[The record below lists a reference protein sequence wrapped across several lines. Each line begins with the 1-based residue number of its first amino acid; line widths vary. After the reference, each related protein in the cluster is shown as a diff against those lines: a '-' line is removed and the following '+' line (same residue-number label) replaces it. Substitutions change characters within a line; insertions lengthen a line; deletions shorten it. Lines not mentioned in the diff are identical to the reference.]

1 MVEITE
7 SAKLKII
14 DLLLEENNPK
24 LALRT
29 FVQGGGCS
37 GFSYGFTFD
46 QEKNEDDFEF
56 PINEQY
62 NVLVD
67 AMSMQYLQ
75 GAKIDYKEELMG
87 SQFEFI
93 FEKRSSTL
101 EDQHPN
107 ERPRGPETKPTMP
120 AGTVRVDVTDV
131 YDWYKLGQHISDLEG
146 LGKHDFG
153 KGPPSTII
161 AFGSEAEEHK
171 YLKNLKKLGLVTTDL
186 DPIDPKQP
194 KGMKRQKTDPTYNV
208 GK

>member
-7 SAKLKII
+7 AAKSRII
-14 DLLLEENNPK
+14 DLLIDENNPK

-46 QEKNEDDFEF
+46 DEKNEDDFEF

-87 SQFEFI
+87 SQFVI
-93 FEKRSSTL
+93 SNPNAQSTCGCGSSFS
-101 EDQHPN
+101 
-107 ERPRGPETKPTMP
+107 
-120 AGTVRVDVTDV
+120 V
-131 YDWYKLGQHISDLEG
+131 
-146 LGKHDFG
+146 
-153 KGPPSTII
+153 
-161 AFGSEAEEHK
+161 
-171 YLKNLKKLGLVTTDL
+171 
-186 DPIDPKQP
+186 
-194 KGMKRQKTDPTYNV
+194 
-208 GK
+208 